1 MKYYNTQ
8 GEDATSS
15 TSSIIPYDKIMSELD
30 DITEE
35 EKKDLDIKYNLEENK
50 HDLDKLI
57 ESEKKEIRRLIKKI
71 NDKKEVINKP
81 KVKPKRKKGEVKIF
95 KFSSDKCTKK
105 GYYLS
110 LGCIIIVAIIIYFI
124 IKKLK

>member
-8 GEDATSS
+8 GEDDNSS
-15 TSSIIPYDKIMSELD
+15 TSSIIPYDKIMSELE

-35 EKKDLDIKYNLEENK
+35 GKKELDIKYNLEENK
-50 HDLDKLI
+50 HDLEKMI
-57 ESEKKEIRRLIKKI
+57 ESEKNEIKRLIKKI
-71 NDKKEVINKP
+71 NDKKYVENKP
-81 KVKPKRKKGEVKIF
+81 KAKIKRKKSEIKVF

-110 LGCIIIVAIIIYFI
+110 IACVIILVIIIYFI